1 MIGQVEGS
9 VAVTVRDVLEPAV
22 DQLDEAGSP
31 SARLDAELLLAFV
44 LGTDR
49 TGLLAHLEAP
59 ISDGQ
64 RAAFASVVARRASGE
79 PVAYIRGVKEFHGL
93 ILHVDQ
99 RALIPRPET
108 EQLVDLSLAWATG
121 RLTAGPRP
129 TGSPRLRIWDVGT
142 GSGAIAVAL
151 AVALRRRRYERA
163 VAIVASDVSAPALEL
178 ALENVVSHGL
188 ADLIELREADLVDHA
203 AGRVARDLDPGGEV
217 PGGDPVDRAARP
229 TQDGAADLLVAN
241 LPYVASGDLR
251 SGAPD
256 LGYEPALALDGGPDG
271 FELLGRLMAG
281 LPAALAVDGVAFLE
295 IGEDQ
300 VPAIESAVR
309 SLPGGWKAVVHTD
322 LSGRARI
329 AEVSRA

>member
-1 MIGQVEGS
+1 LIRQADRT
-9 VAVTVRDVLEPAV
+9 VAVTVRELLEPAV
-22 DQLDEAGSP
+22 DQLGQAGSP

-64 RAAFASVVARRASGE
+64 RAAFASVVTRRSSGE

-108 EQLVDLSLAWATG
+108 EQLVDLSLAWATD

-129 TGSPRLRIWDVGT
+129 TGSPRLRIRDVGT

-151 AVALRRRRYERA
+151 AVALRRRRYEGA
-163 VAIVASDVSAPALEL
+163 VAILASDVSAPALEL
-178 ALENVVSHGL
+178 ALENVVSHGV
-188 ADLIELREADLVDHA
+188 ADLVELREADLLDHTS
-203 AGRVARDLDPGGEV
+203 GRVAPGPEDDDFAPRHDPG
-217 PGGDPVDRAARP
+217 DRTAGP
-229 TQDGAADLLVAN
+229 TQDGAVDLLVAN
-241 LPYVASGDLR
+241 LPYIPSGDLR
-251 SGAPD
+251 SSPPD

-271 FELLGRLMAG
+271 FELLGRLVVG
-281 LPAALAVDGVAFLE
+281 LPAALAGDGVAFLE
-295 IGEDQ
+295 IGEEQ
-300 VPAIESAVR
+300 VQAIESAVR
-309 SLPGGWKAVVHTD
+309 SLPGDWKAVVHAD
-322 LSGRARI
+322 LSGRSRI